1 MLVTQ
6 QSKPVLCLKVNKND
20 HARMQLTGIC
30 VMSYDDMYFFLIYLG
45 FLSFTPARLAANV
58 LELQCN
64 TKLVVKCEVTVFQLK
79 KF

>member
-30 VMSYDDMYFFLIYLG
+30 VMSYDDMYFFLIYL
-45 FLSFTPARLAANV
+45 LVSCHSL
-58 LELQCN
+58 LQGWQQMCWN
-64 TKLVVKCEVTVFQLK
+64 YSATQN
-79 KF
+79 